1 MNCLALLSLFCVLSV
16 CNSFPQQFNPTTETL
31 SANVLQLGET
41 KQLIHSNTV
50 GSNQNLL
57 QHGSPTQTNST
68 LHHIPIAEPNFPR
81 VAVPFA
87 IGMWVLGVCI
97 VKTVVNGWPKLL
109 AWFPETC
116 CLVVVGFAVGGVLYA
131 TKTAVLSPLSSTI
144 FFFCMLPPIILDA
157 GYFMPNRLF
166 FDHFGTI
173 LLFAVAGT
181 IFNAICIG
189 ISLWACGLSGIYGFE
204 ISLLETLLFSSLI
217 SAVDPVTVLA
227 VLEEVNVAKVLYII
241 VFGESLM
248 NDAVSVVLYN
258 MCDSYVTL
266 GADKI
271 ETADVL
277 TGFAAFIVLALGG
290 TIIGIVWGFLAGF
303 VTKFTHRVPVIEP
316 IFVFIMSYGAL
327 INAEAFQLSGI
338 FSVMFCGITMKNYMA
353 ENVSPASL
361 TTINKGLKAISNCS
375 ESIIF
380 MFLGITTVNDH
391 HEWNTA
397 FILLTVFFCTL
408 YRAIGV
414 FLLSEIANYFRLHK
428 LNFVEK
434 LVMSYSGLRGAI
446 AFALVLLIDPGRIPR
461 QPLFVTA
468 TITVVFFTVFFQ
480 GITIRPL
487 VRFLKVKQEEH
498 REKTMN
504 ERLHD
509 RMLDYMMAGVHDV
522 LGRCN
527 SVKVRNK
534 FKQWD
539 YAYIRPFFIRGKKHR
554 EPKITETYWA
564 LTVLEATELA
574 RCNTR
579 ARLTE
584 PCNENTTTNIPQPN
598 ENQVVEFYEYNEDLT
613 TTEDSWTNRTCHH
626 SCKLYRCKSVG
637 HSRCFRYALGSQ
649 SVDQSRNVIANQV
662 AISECQVGNKK
673 RVERTITFRETSDRR
688 DIDEAA
694 GCDFNVFY
702 RATGNSVEE
711 TGNGEILFCSPVLN
725 PQGDTLRSS
734 SKGSTLTCG
743 DYSSLRDCIES
754 PK

>member
-1 MNCLALLSLFCVLSV
+1 
-16 CNSFPQQFNPTTETL
+16 
-31 SANVLQLGET
+31 
-41 KQLIHSNTV
+41 
-50 GSNQNLL
+50 
-57 QHGSPTQTNST
+57 
-68 LHHIPIAEPNFPR
+68 
-81 VAVPFA
+81 
-87 IGMWVLGVCI
+87 MWVLGICI

-116 CLVVVGFAVGGVLYA
+116 CLIVVGFAVGGILYA

-173 LLFAVAGT
+173 LLFAVVGT

-189 ISLWACGLSGIYGFE
+189 VSLWACGLSGLYGFE

-227 VLEEVNVAKVLYII
+227 VLEEIHVDKVLYII

-316 IFVFIMSYGAL
+316 VFVFIMSYAAL
-327 INAEAFQLSGI
+327 INAEAFQLSSI
-338 FSVMFCGITMKNYMA
+338 LSVMFCGITMKNYVA

-468 TITVVFFTVFFQ
+468 TITVVFFTIFFQ

-487 VRFLKVKQEEH
+487 VRFLKVKQEE
-498 REKTMN
+498 RQEKTMN
-504 ERLHD
+504 ERLHE
-509 RMLDYMMAGVHDV
+509 RMLDYTMAGVLDV
-522 LGRCN
+522 LGQCN
-527 SVKVRNK
+527 SIKIRNK

-539 YAYIRPFFIRGKKHR
+539 YAYIRPCLIGGKKHR

-564 LTVLEATELA
+564 LTILEQATKLDGRNHTNSTQSGSDSLA
-574 RCNTR
+574 NSNRSCSSSGLVARKSSPQSMEAAARNLNTSKR
-579 ARLTE
+579 E
-584 PCNENTTTNIPQPN
+584 PSAKGEIRDPA
-598 ENQVVEFYEYNEDLT
+598 EV
-613 TTEDSWTNRTCHH
+613 CHH
-626 SCKLYRCKSVG
+626 HVACKLYRCKSVG
-637 HSRCFRYALGSQ
+637 HSRCCRHVVS
-649 SVDQSRNVIANQV
+649 
-662 AISECQVGNKK
+662 
-673 RVERTITFRETSDRR
+673 
-688 DIDEAA
+688 
-694 GCDFNVFY
+694 
-702 RATGNSVEE
+702 
-711 TGNGEILFCSPVLN
+711 
-725 PQGDTLRSS
+725 
-734 SKGSTLTCG
+734 
-743 DYSSLRDCIES
+743 RDCDLI
-754 PK
+754 PKGKTNRGYDEDEVLFRSADSNPHEEEQHSTSTVSASASCEPNANSRISAQFIKE

>member
-1 MNCLALLSLFCVLSV
+1 MTLKMKLYQFLFLFRVIGICYSLPQTLRQLPQPSEDIFNEHPLSEMTKINNQLVGL
-16 CNSFPQQFNPTTETL
+16 TTSEH
-31 SANVLQLGET
+31 Q
-41 KQLIHSNTV
+41 KLIHSPTERNENGQDVSAVSSYSPDAFHPTV
-50 GSNQNLL
+50 
-57 QHGSPTQTNST
+57 PTERP
-68 LHHIPIAEPNFPR
+68 HIPIAEPNFPR

-87 IGMWVLGVCI
+87 IGMWVLGICI

-116 CLVVVGFAVGGVLYA
+116 CLIVVGFAVGGVLYA

-166 FDHFGTI
+166 FDNFGTI
-173 LLFAVAGT
+173 LLFAVVGT

-189 ISLWACGLSGIYGFE
+189 VSLWVCGLSGLYDFE

-227 VLEEVNVAKVLYII
+227 VLEEIHVDKVLYII

-258 MCDSYVTL
+258 ICDSYVTL

-271 ETADVL
+271 QTADVL
-277 TGFAAFIVLALGG
+277 TGFAEFIVLAVGG

-316 IFVFIMSYGAL
+316 VFVFIMSYAAL
-327 INAEAFQLSGI
+327 INAEAFQLSSI
-338 FSVMFCGITMKNYMA
+338 LSVMFCGITMKNYVA

-361 TTINKGLKAISNCS
+361 TTINKGLKAMSNCS

-397 FILLTVFFCTL
+397 FILLTVFFCTF

-446 AFALVLLIDPGRIPR
+446 AFALVLLIDPSRIPR

-468 TITVVFFTVFFQ
+468 TITVVFFTIFFQ

-498 REKTMN
+498 QEKTMN
-504 ERLHD
+504 ERLHE
-509 RMLDYMMAGVHDV
+509 RMLDYTMAGVSDV
-522 LGRCN
+522 LGQCN
-527 SVKVRNK
+527 SIKIRNK

-539 YAYIRPFFIRGKKHR
+539 YAYIRPCLIRGKRHR

-564 LTVLEATELA
+564 LTILEATELTV
-574 RCNTR
+574 RNHT
-579 ARLTE
+579 
-584 PCNENTTTNIPQPN
+584 NTTQSGSDSLANSNRSCSSSTLVARKLSPQSMEGAARNLNTSKREPSAKIRDPA
-598 ENQVVEFYEYNEDLT
+598 EV
-613 TTEDSWTNRTCHH
+613 CHH
-626 SCKLYRCKSVG
+626 HVACKLYRCKSVG
-637 HSRCFRYALGSQ
+637 HSRC
-649 SVDQSRNVIANQV
+649 SRHVV
-662 AISECQVGNKK
+662 S
-673 RVERTITFRETSDRR
+673 R
-688 DIDEAA
+688 D
-694 GCDFNVFY
+694 CD
-702 RATGNSVEE
+702 
-711 TGNGEILFCSPVLN
+711 LN
-725 PQGDTLRSS
+725 PKGKTNRGYDDVEDQVLFRSADS
-734 SKGSTLTCG
+734 NPHGVEQQSTSTVSASASCEPNANSRISAQFL
-743 DYSSLRDCIES
+743 
-754 PK
+754 K